1 MANANKKHAGAGSQ
15 GKRDGG
21 GAMSETSDA
30 TLAPNKVLS
39 NRDKAQHTKERGQ
52 DSKHIQSEQR
62 QDHAANRR
70 S

>member
-15 GKRDGG
+15 GKADGS

-30 TLAPNKVLS
+30 TLPPNTVLS

-52 DSKHIQSEQR
+52 DGKNIQTEQR

>member
-15 GKRDGG
+15 GKGDGS

-30 TLAPNKVLS
+30 TPPNKVLS
-39 NRDKAQHTKERGQ
+39 NRDKAQHTKQRGQ
-52 DSKHIQSEQR
+52 DGKHLQAEQR
-62 QDHAANRR
+62 QDNAANRR